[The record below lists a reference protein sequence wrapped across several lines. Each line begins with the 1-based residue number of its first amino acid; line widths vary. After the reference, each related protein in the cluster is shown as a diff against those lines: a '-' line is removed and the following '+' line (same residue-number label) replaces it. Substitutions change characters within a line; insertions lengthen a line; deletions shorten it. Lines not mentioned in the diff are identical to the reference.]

1 MNLSHKDNRWIWVD
15 RAGTVLLVVSAG
27 IVLLTFFPVL
37 WEEAKYQLFPKHD
50 DVVVLANDEARA
62 AQEEKQ
68 PGSEVVVP
76 VDSDFGIVIPKIG
89 ANAKVVPD
97 VDWQDEQ
104 AYQQAL
110 TRGVAHAKGTARP
123 GEPGNVFIFSHS
135 GVDFFE
141 ANRYNALF
149 YLIDKLQSGDE
160 IVMLYQKEA
169 FTYRVTEK
177 KIVAPESVEYL
188 KGSADHKTLT
198 LMTCYPAGTTLKRL
212 VVIAEQVANP

>member
-1 MNLSHKDNRWIWVD
+1 ME
-15 RAGTVLLVVSAG
+15 RAGTVLLVVSGA
-27 IVLLTFFPVL
+27 IILLTFFPVL
-37 WEEAKYQLFPKHD
+37 WEEAKYQLLPKHEN
-50 DVVVLANDEARA
+50 VVIVTGSEVLARG
-62 AQEEKQ
+62 EEQ

-97 VDWQDEQ
+97 VDWQD
-104 AYQQAL
+104 ARVYQRAL

-123 GEPGNVFIFSHS
+123 GEPGNIFIFSHS

-160 IVMLYQKEA
+160 IAILYRKET

-177 KIVAPESVEYL
+177 KIVAAESVEYL
-188 KGSADHKTLT
+188 KGEADRKTLT

>member
-1 MNLSHKDNRWIWVD
+1 ME

-27 IVLLTFFPVL
+27 IVLVTFFPVL
-37 WEEAKYQLFPKHD
+37 WEEAKYQLLPKHEN
-50 DVVVLANDEARA
+50 VVIVTGSEVPVRG
-62 AQEEKQ
+62 EEQ
-68 PGSEVVVP
+68 PKSEVVVP

-97 VDWQDEQ
+97 VDWQD
-104 AYQQAL
+104 AAVYQRAL
-110 TRGVAHAKGTARP
+110 TRGVAHARGTARP
-123 GEPGNVFIFSHS
+123 GEPGNIFIFSHS

-160 IVMLYQKEA
+160 IVMLHQKET

-177 KIVAPESVEYL
+177 KIVAAESVEYL
-188 KGSADHKTLT
+188 KGNADRKTLT

>member
-1 MNLSHKDNRWIWVD
+1 ME
-15 RAGTVLLVVSAG
+15 RAGAVLLVVSAG

-37 WEEAKYQLFPKHD
+37 WEEAKYQLLPKHEN
-50 DVVVLANDEARA
+50 VVIVTGSEVPVRG
-62 AQEEKQ
+62 EEQ
-68 PGSEVVVP
+68 PKGEVVVP

-97 VDWQDEQ
+97 VDWQDERV
-104 AYQQAL
+104 YQRAL
-110 TRGVAHAKGTARP
+110 TRGVAHARGTARP
-123 GEPGNVFIFSHS
+123 GEPGNVFVFSHS

-160 IVMLYQKEA
+160 ITMLYQKEA

-177 KIVAPESVEYL
+177 KIVASESVAYL